1 MHYLNVRVNDI
12 GLNLNAES
20 FILWANAPDSIV
32 CIVSQYEVL
41 TAGMCLV
48 KFQLPSWCVV
58 IRVMSCLS

>member
-1 MHYLNVRVNDI
+1 MPYVNVRVNDI
-12 GLNLNAES
+12 RLNLNAKS
-20 FILWANAPDSIV
+20 FILWANAHDSIV

-48 KFQLPSWCVV
+48 KLQLPSWCVV

>member
-1 MHYLNVRVNDI
+1 MPYLNVRVNDI

-20 FILWANAPDSIV
+20 FIRWANAHDSIV

-48 KFQLPSWCVV
+48 KLQLPSWCVV

>member
-1 MHYLNVRVNDI
+1 MPYLNVRVNDI

-20 FILWANAPDSIV
+20 FILWANAHDSIV

-48 KFQLPSWCVV
+48 KFQLPS
-58 IRVMSCLS
+58 